1 MLPLL
6 AALAVAAPVPAP
18 TPDWVTIKGFV
29 VWPEKEK
36 IPERR
41 AFDLSR
47 AKGGDIEYIRTGGA
61 VYDDTFQIDGK
72 SRGLKDVM
80 VWIRPDDDDPKAK
93 FPADKIHPDLAK
105 PKPVTHTVTSKY
117 CQFDKRLVLARV
129 GDAIEFVNAGAVTI
143 APQFVLGDNSSIY
156 SMPPDAKP
164 AVIKDLKAGVGN
176 YHDAVHQGWIADE
189 LQGFPAWGRV
199 RVFDHPYFALTND
212 DGEFE
217 IQQVPKGKWRIV
229 YLHRTG
235 SHKGK
240 DGWPG
245 IKLDVDGNR
254 DGVMTLKPLAFEKA
268 K

>member
-18 TPDWVTIKGFV
+18 TPDWVTIKGTV
-29 VWPEKEK
+29 VWPELEK
-36 IPERR
+36 IPERK

-47 AKGGDIEYIRTGGA
+47 VKGGNAEYIRSGGA
-61 VYDDTFQIDGK
+61 VYDDTFQIDGT

-80 VWIRPDDDDPKAK
+80 VWIRPDDDDLKAK

-129 GDAIEFVNAGAVTI
+129 GDAIEFVNAGTVTI
-143 APQFVLGDNSSIY
+143 APQFVLGDDDTSKTLL
-156 SMPPDAKP
+156 PDGKP
-164 AVIKDLKAGVGN
+164 VVVNDLKAGNGYFRDLN
-176 YHDAVHQGWIADE
+176 HQGWTADE
-189 LQGFPAWGRV
+189 LQGFPPWGRV

-229 YLHRTG
+229 YLHLSG

-254 DGVMTLKPLAFEKA
+254 DGVMTLKPLAFERA